1 MSNLSNW
8 VVVFDLDDT
17 LYSED
22 DYNKSGVI
30 AVTNELE
37 RLFNQDIT
45 EQLLS
50 VRKEKG
56 DIWGRA
62 CELLSIPA
70 TVKESLIWMYRLH
83 QPQIDLG
90 QEIVEVVVDVSKQAQ
105 QVVILT
111 DGRSITQRLKLDA
124 LSLLEYPCYI
134 SEEYN
139 FTKPM
144 AEWFKIIMSDFPAAN
159 YVYIADNPVK
169 DFVGPNRLGWKTIGV
184 RDDGRNIHPQIV
196 DNVDTEYSPNI
207 WVQKL
212 SDIVENIC

>member
-83 QPQIDLG
+83 QPQIDLR

>member
-83 QPQIDLG
+83 QPQIGLG

>member
-1 MSNLSNW
+1 MSDLSDW

-22 DYNKSGVI
+22 DYNQSGVI
-30 AVTNELE
+30 AVTNELA
-37 RLFNQDIT
+37 RLFNLDIK

-50 VRKEKG
+50 VREEKG

-70 TVKESLIWMYRLH
+70 TVKDSLLWMYRLH
-83 QPQIDLG
+83 QPRIDLG
-90 QEIVEVVVDVSKQAQ
+90 QEIVELMADVSKQAQ

-124 LSLLEYPCYI
+124 LGLLEYPFYI

-139 FTKPM
+139 STKPM
-144 AEWFKIIMSDFPAAN
+144 TERFHRIMSDFPAAN

-169 DFVGPNRLGWKTIGV
+169 DFVGPNSLGWKTIGICNG
-184 RDDGRNIHPQIV
+184 GRNIYPQIV
-196 DNVDTEYSPNI
+196 EGVTAEYLPNV
-207 WVQKL
+207 WLHRL
-212 SDIVENIC
+212 SDIVENLC

>member
-1 MSNLSNW
+1 MSNLSDW

-22 DYNKSGVI
+22 DYNQSGVI
-30 AVTNELE
+30 AVSNDLA
-37 RLFNQDIT
+37 RLFNLDIT

-50 VRKEKG
+50 VREEKG

-90 QEIVEVVVDVSKQAQ
+90 QEIVEVVADVSKQAQ

-124 LSLLEYPCYI
+124 LSLLEYTSYI

-144 AEWFKIIMSDFPAAN
+144 AEGFQIIMSDFPATN
-159 YVYIADNPVK
+159 YAYIADNPVK
-169 DFVGPNRLGWKTIGV
+169 DFVGPNSLGWKTIGV
-184 RDDGRNIHPQIV
+184 RDGGRNIHPQIV
-196 DNVDTEYSPNI
+196 DNVATEYLPNV
-207 WVQKL
+207 WVQKH
-212 SDIVENIC
+212 SDIVKNLC

>member
-1 MSNLSNW
+1 M
-8 VVVFDLDDT
+8 
-17 LYSED
+17 
-22 DYNKSGVI
+22 I
-30 AVTNELE
+30 AVTNELQ

-56 DIWGRA
+56 DIWGCA

-83 QPQIDLG
+83 QPQIGLG

-144 AEWFKIIMSDFPAAN
+144 TEWFKIIMSDFPAAN

-184 RDDGRNIHPQIV
+184 RDGGRNIHPQIV

-207 WVQKL
+207 CL
-212 SDIVENIC
+212 LYTSPSPRD

>member
-1 MSNLSNW
+1 MSDLSDW

-22 DYNKSGVI
+22 DYSQSGVI
-30 AVTNELE
+30 AVANELE
-37 RLFNQDIT
+37 RLFNLDISK
-45 EQLLS
+45 QLLS
-50 VRKEKG
+50 VHEAKG

-184 RDDGRNIHPQIV
+184 RDGGRNIHPQIM